1 MRNKPGSLLMTLG
14 VLLLAAAIGLTCYN
28 IWDENRAQGSV
39 TEILAKIEPIPPTPA
54 PETATPLY
62 VLHPE
67 MEMPTYQ
74 IDGNRYIGVLS
85 IPALEL
91 ELPIL
96 DAWSDANAKLAP
108 CRYRGSVYSEDLII
122 AGHNYR
128 NHFGPLKNLDIGA
141 EVRFTDADGNEFSYS
156 VAEMEVLDG
165 SAVEEMQAGDWAL
178 TLFTCTYG
186 GQERLTLRC
195 V

>member
-1 MRNKPGSLLMTLG
+1 MRTKPGSLCMTLG
-14 VLLLAAAIGLTCYN
+14 LLLLSAALVLTGYN
-28 IWDENRAQGSV
+28 IWDENRAQESV
-39 TEILAKIEPIPPTPA
+39 AEILAQIEPIPSPPIQ
-54 PETATPLY
+54 ETAEPLY

-74 IDGNRYIGVLS
+74 IDGKNYLGVLK
-85 IPALEL
+85 IPALDL

-96 DAWSDANAKLAP
+96 DAWSDTNAKLSP
-108 CRYRGSVYSEDLII
+108 CRYKGSIYSEDLII

-128 NHFGPLKNLDIGA
+128 NHFGPLKHLDIGA
-141 EVRFTDADGNEFSYS
+141 EIQFTDADGNEFSYS

-165 SAVEEMQAGDWAL
+165 HAVEEMEAGDWAL